1 MKKIYVLI
9 GVFVIAVSFYAIY
22 FDLKHG
28 TLPVTS
34 AQTMES
40 TQDKTIDGLK
50 YFELEVHAGDTL
62 LSIIEQNEG
71 TFSKPIHT
79 IVLDFQKLNNGISP
93 YELQI
98 GKTYKFPTYKEE

>member
-1 MKKIYVLI
+1 M
-9 GVFVIAVSFYAIY
+9 IAVSFYAIY
-22 FDLKHG
+22 FDLKYG

-40 TQDKTIDGLK
+40 TQNKAIDGLNYIK
-50 YFELEVHAGDTL
+50 LEVNAGDTL

-71 TFSKPIHT
+71 TLSKPIHT
-79 IVLDFQKLNNGISP
+79 IVLDFQKLNNGVSP

-98 GKTYKFPTYKEE
+98 GKTYKFPTYKNE